1 MSLAI
6 LTSPEAVQAAIS
18 EFDKIGRD
26 RFLQKYGYGNGE
38 ILLRLDDG
46 KSYDAE
52 AILAAAV
59 GYQHPRR
66 GPLRPSEFV
75 SSRAAIGDKL
85 DELGFHVVDP
95 YTGDHPTIRQTDIDL
110 IASARQKAAQGL
122 KYADLAQEERD
133 AYSRVHDALAKLG
146 EIAADELGQPDDLVV
161 KLTSGFSPRS
171 GVRGYLPKDLWFAVF
186 PAENEDDLAGNPQIF
201 MIVSER
207 GVEYG
212 FGAAVHPSDFS
223 TQSLKDKVRETA
235 PKIFERLPG
244 ARSQEAERISRT
256 IEQSGKWFF
265 RRKHRLEPNV
275 SDFPTLNDLL
285 AFLQSP
291 PGAANSAGGISRYL
305 HGAALD
311 DADLVEEVKNTAHL
325 FEPLLLRDWHD
336 DHGNAPLLTQ
346 PTNHIAMAQTSEFSR
361 LLDRFLR
368 VFGAKRTGA
377 FGIDT
382 ELREAIDGIQTW
394 LQSCDPVRK
403 RPEINVV
410 ISVGKGNWT
419 NTPWIALLDRRVT
432 KTTQSGIYLVFLIAE
447 DLSITYL
454 TLNQGM
460 TALVQSLGQKAAA
473 HEMVRIAADAR
484 SKVRQLGPSEFQL
497 DNNIDLRSRSSASKN
512 YEVGTIAHSDLPAGH
527 VPDDR
532 QMIDRLEWILNA
544 YHHVTDIDEEQPSP
558 DVTETDVAK
567 EKMPAPP
574 YSIDDAVADLFV
586 SREHVEK
593 TIGIWRRKMNLI
605 LQGAPGV
612 GKSYLAKRL
621 SYALIGARDD
631 ELIESVQFHQSYSYE
646 DFIRGFR
653 PDGNGGFELHDGI
666 FLRFIRSAE
675 TKPASPH
682 VMIIDEINR
691 GNLSKIFGELML
703 LIEADKRSP
712 EWATRLAYTLKG
724 EGRRFIPDNV
734 YLIGMMNTADRSLSF
749 VDYALRRRF
758 AFSNVAPQFDAPRFA
773 TFLSSKGVPEPIID
787 RVRSRMG
794 ELNSAIASD
803 KVNLGPGFQ
812 IGHSF
817 FTPYEPVEDAEAWYD
832 DIIETE
838 IAPLL
843 EEYWFDNPE
852 RAEEWFTRL
861 KG

>member
-18 EFDKIGRD
+18 EFDKLGRD

-38 ILLRLDDG
+38 VLLRLQDG
-46 KSYDAE
+46 KTYDAE

-59 GYQHPRR
+59 GYQHPSR
-66 GPLRPSEFV
+66 GPLRASEFV
-75 SSRAAIGDKL
+75 STRNAIGDKL
-85 DELGFHVVDP
+85 DELGFHVIDP
-95 YTGDHPTIRQTDIDL
+95 YTDEAPTITQADIDL

-122 KYADLAQEERD
+122 KYGDLSQEERD
-133 AYSRVHDALAKLG
+133 AYSRVHDALGKLA
-146 EIAADELGQPDDLVV
+146 EIAADELGQPDDVVV

-235 PKIFERLPG
+235 PTIFARLP
-244 ARSQEAERISRT
+244 APNSHEAERISEA
-256 IEQSGKWFF
+256 IAQSGEWFF

-275 SDFPTLNDLL
+275 ADFGSLDDLL
-285 AFLQSP
+285 SFLQSP
-291 PGAANSAGGISRYL
+291 SGAANSAGGISRYL
-305 HGAALD
+305 RGAQLD
-311 DADLVEEVKNTAHL
+311 EADLVAEIRNTAHL
-325 FEPLLLRDWHD
+325 FEPLLLRDWHGEHD
-336 DHGNAPLLTQ
+336 TAPLLTQ
-346 PTNHIAMAQTSEFSR
+346 QTTRIPVAPTAEFSSR
-361 LLDRFLR
+361 LSNFLQ
-368 VFGAKRTGA
+368 VFGAKRKGA
-377 FGIDT
+377 FGIDP
-382 ELREAIDGIQTW
+382 ELREAIDG
-394 LQSCDPVRK
+394 LQSWLRERDPVRK
-403 RPEINVV
+403 RPEVNVV
-410 ISVGKGNWT
+410 VSVGKGNWT
-419 NTPWIALLDRRVT
+419 NTPWISLLDRRVT
-432 KTTQSGIYLVFLIAE
+432 TTTQRGIYVVFLIAE

-473 HEMVRIAADAR
+473 EEMLRTASVARQRILH
-484 SKVRQLGPSEFQL
+484 LGPSEFQL

-512 YEVGTIAHSDLPAGH
+512 YEVGTIAHYDLPEGH
-527 VPDDR
+527 VPED
-532 QMIDRLEWILNA
+532 QQITEQLEWILDA
-544 YHHVTDIDEEQPSP
+544 YQRVTDVDELEQSDDPAEANMV
-558 DVTETDVAK
+558 DEIV
-567 EKMPAPP
+567 PAPP
-574 YSIDDAVADLFV
+574 YSIDDAVAELFV
-586 SREHVEK
+586 EREQVEK
-593 TIGIWRRKMNLI
+593 TLSIWRRKMNLI

-621 SYALIGARDD
+621 AYALIGARDD
-631 ELIESVQFHQSYSYE
+631 ELVESVQFHQSYSYE
-646 DFIRGFR
+646 DFVRGFR
-653 PDGNGGFELHDGI
+653 PDGKGGFDLQDGI
-666 FLRFIRSAE
+666 FLRFIKAAE
-675 TKPASPH
+675 AKPATPH

-712 EWATRLAYTLKG
+712 EWATRLAYTIKG

-734 YLIGMMNTADRSLSF
+734 YLIGMMNTADRSLSL

-758 AFSNVAPQFDAPRFA
+758 AFSNVAPQFDAPQFGA
-773 TFLSSKGVPEPIID
+773 FLVSKGIPEEIVS
-787 RVRSRMG
+787 RVRTRMG
-794 ELNSAIASD
+794 ELNAAIASD
-803 KVNLGPGFQ
+803 KINLGPGFQ

-817 FTPYEPVEDAEAWYD
+817 FTPYEAVEDAEIWYD
-832 DIIETE
+832 NIIETE

-843 EEYWFDNPE
+843 YEYWFDNPE